1 MKREEIKKLLKDF
14 SIELDNE
21 QETGLID
28 TLLNMHHDELN
39 NEKEL
44 MQAET
49 AKLEA
54 KEDEL
59 KEANKTIKNL
69 EKNRMDPEEV
79 QNEIAQYKETIAGL
93 QQDLRDQEVNSY
105 ISTQLTLAGA
115 HDVEVCQSNLKFDR
129 EKIKSKDDYSII
141 DDAIKT
147 QIKEK
152 SFLYKDKKNIEDD
165 SSKSKASKY
174 NPRVGNGH
182 IDVHDTSGKDFAKI
196 MSNENIGFSVQ
207 GVNQK

>member
-1 MKREEIKKLLKDF
+1 MKREQLKKLLSNF
-14 SIELDNE
+14 EIELEGE
-21 QETGLID
+21 QEGELIGQILD
-28 TLLNMHHDELN
+28 LHHEELSA
-39 NEKEL
+39 EKAL
-44 MQAET
+44 TQAET
-49 AKLEA
+49 EKLNAK
-54 KEDEL
+54 DSEL

-79 QNEIAQYKETIAGL
+79 QNEINEYKNTIAGL
-93 QQDLRDQEVNSY
+93 QQDLKNQEVNSY

-115 HDVEVCQSNLKFDR
+115 CDVEICQSNLKFDR
-129 EKIKSKDDYSII
+129 DKIKSKDDYGII

-152 SFLYKDKKNIEDD
+152 SFLYKSKEDKKEQPEKTSNN
-165 SSKSKASKY
+165 Y
-174 NPRVGNGH
+174 HPRVGKGRLEVEDN
-182 IDVHDTSGKDFAKI
+182 TGKDFAKI